1 MTLSEFEIIQHVFK
15 QQKIHRREVIVG
27 IDDDAAVVEI
37 PPGVELAIS
46 VDTLIPDVHF
56 PGNLKPSDIGYRSLA
71 VNLSDLA
78 AMGAEPAWATLALT
92 LPESNEAW
100 LRAFASG
107 FFALADEFDVQLIG
121 GDTTR
126 GPLSITVQV
135 HGFLLKDQRLTRS
148 GAQPGDVIGLTGNL
162 GDAAGGL
169 ALWGSTDKRFALLK
183 QRLARPNPRIDAGKK
198 LLGLASS
205 AIDISDGLLADLGH
219 ILESSQVGASIKLAD
234 LPLSLALCDAVGLDQ
249 AQDYALTGGD
259 DYELCF
265 TLPADKTSVLRELFD
280 FQVIGVIEQ
289 QQGLRCQ
296 LPDGSS
302 YVAQRSGYQHF

>member
-1 MTLSEFEIIQHVFK
+1 MTLSEFDIIQQVFK
-15 QQKIHRREVIVG
+15 QQKINRQDVIIG
-27 IDDDAAVVEI
+27 IDDDAAVLEI
-37 PPGVELAIS
+37 PPGLELAIS

-56 PGNLKPSDIGYRSLA
+56 PGNMKPSDIGYRSLA

-78 AMGAEPAWATLALT
+78 AMGAVPAWATLALT

-107 FFALADEFDVQLIG
+107 FFTLADEFDVQLIG

-135 HGFLLKDQRLTRS
+135 HGFLLKDKRLTRS
-148 GAQPGDVIGLTGNL
+148 GARPGDVIGLTGNL

-169 ALWGSTDKRFALLK
+169 ALWESTDKNHALLK
-183 QRLARPNPRIDAGKK
+183 QHLARPKPRIDAGKT
-198 LLGLASS
+198 LLELASS

-219 ILESSQVGASIKLAD
+219 ILESSHVGASIMVAD

-249 AQDYALTGGD
+249 ARDFALTGGD

-265 TLPADKTSVLRELFD
+265 TLPADKISVLREIID
-280 FQVIGVIEQ
+280 FHLIGVIEQ

-302 YVAQRSGYQHF
+302 YVAQQSGYQHF